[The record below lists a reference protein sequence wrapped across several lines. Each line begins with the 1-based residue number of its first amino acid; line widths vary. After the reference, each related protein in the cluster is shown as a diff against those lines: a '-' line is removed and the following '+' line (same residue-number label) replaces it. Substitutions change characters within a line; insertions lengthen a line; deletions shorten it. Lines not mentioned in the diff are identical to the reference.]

1 MKALFEFIIGDIVN
15 IKEDYVVL
23 QNNGI
28 GYKIFTSMNSMVKLE
43 IGMKNAMIYTY
54 FNVREDGVYLYGFTS
69 EEEIDMFLLLL
80 KVSKIGPKIALG
92 ILSTLTPNH
101 IKMAILGRNLD
112 ALCKAPGIG
121 KKTAER
127 MVLEL
132 KDRIDKD
139 DIILMDNDIDLDIS
153 NNYHEA
159 INGLMSLGY
168 TRMEVEKVLRDM
180 DISKISVEN
189 IIRGALKKLS
199 KN

>member
-101 IKMAILGRNLD
+101 IKMAILGRDLD
-112 ALCKAPGIG
+112 VLCKAPGIG

-139 DIILMDNDIDLDIS
+139 DIILMDNDTDLDIS